1 MTSTSPSELRERPF
15 APIAIE
21 SLPAVPTMTTTSVA
35 SPSAT
40 AVSISPGFVSEVK
53 PGPRKPADSSIVR
66 LSVVPADPAIAME
79 LVFAVVAAP
88 QAEGTAPNQI
98 SPDAV
103 TWSVAVP
110 VGSIVAVT
118 ARVPGLY
125 EQVSAAAVAGHAA
138 STKSIAAR
146 AARRVPRAGR
156 RLRINVRL
164 IVLAR

>member
-1 MTSTSPSELRERPF
+1 
-15 APIAIE
+15 
-21 SLPAVPTMTTTSVA
+21 
-35 SPSAT
+35 
-40 AVSISPGFVSEVK
+40 
-53 PGPRKPADSSIVR
+53 
-66 LSVVPADPAIAME
+66 ME

-103 TWSVAVP
+103 TWSVAAP

-138 STKSIAAR
+138 STNSIAAR